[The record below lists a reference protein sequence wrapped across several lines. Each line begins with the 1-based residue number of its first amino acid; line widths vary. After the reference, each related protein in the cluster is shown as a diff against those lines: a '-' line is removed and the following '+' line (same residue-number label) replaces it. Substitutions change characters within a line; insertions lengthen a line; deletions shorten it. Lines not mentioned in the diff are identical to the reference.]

1 MSAGYARQAK
11 RVMSAE
17 CLSSV
22 CLNLLDSYP
31 RIKALHF
38 HQNYVAPPHGNGT
51 NIESFFHIRWG
62 IVLLCSC
69 SQSYAVLA
77 NCIFVTGQALSCP
90 SISQVTPSGADRPN
104 FRKPC
109 GDGHCQVRYENPR
122 PNVMIKFLILWT
134 ISFSTTRSSMSSSLS
149 PNCSTLM

>member
-1 MSAGYARQAK
+1 MSTGYARQAK
-11 RVMSAE
+11 RVMSAD

-77 NCIFVTGQALSCP
+77 NCIFVTGQALSCLCIGKLLHP
-90 SISQVTPSGADRPN
+90 EQTGRISASLAEMGIVRLDMIPMGLQMLGGAHTHHRSFFISSSSGR
-104 FRKPC
+104 
-109 GDGHCQVRYENPR
+109 
-122 PNVMIKFLILWT
+122 T
-134 ISFSTTRSSMSSSLS
+134 SFS
-149 PNCSTLM
+149 CSWLGL

>member
-1 MSAGYARQAK
+1 MSTGYARQAK
-11 RVMSAE
+11 RVMSAD

-77 NCIFVTGQALSCP
+77 NCIFVTGQALSCLC
-90 SISQVTPSGADRPN
+90 IAQVTPSGAGGPN

-109 GDGHCQVRYENPR
+109 GEGPCQVR
-122 PNVMIKFLILWT
+122 
-134 ISFSTTRSSMSSSLS
+134 
-149 PNCSTLM
+149 CSTYGIHGSMDVAAI

>member
-38 HQNYVAPPHGNGT
+38 HQNYVAPPHGSGT

-62 IVLLCSC
+62 IESQCSC

-77 NCIFVTGQALSCP
+77 NRIFVTGQALSC
-90 SISQVTPSGADRPN
+90 ICIAQVTPSGADGPN

-109 GDGHCQVRYENPR
+109 GEGFVRSDVVPMGYMGVWMLPPYNYQ
-122 PNVMIKFLILWT
+122 KFDNHKYDNYICRHERCR
-134 ISFSTTRSSMSSSLS
+134 I
-149 PNCSTLM
+149 